1 MSSSD
6 SHTLN
11 AGTHLGASAEITA
24 LTFGQVL
31 LYGCALPEA
40 PTRREAETAAVERL
54 LATALPGG
62 YRLAHNAD
70 GAPVLEGGPHISISH
85 SRTHAVVA
93 LCAEASVGVDIETP
107 RAQLA
112 RVASRVLSAQEV
124 EAYGATTEGLLQAW
138 TLKEAIY
145 KAALT
150 PGLDFRRD
158 IRLPLGPKKNKA
170 AIATA
175 TGTGIQFS
183 ILACGP
189 WADGA
194 LALVRKS

>member
-1 MSSSD
+1 MNSND
-6 SHTLN
+6 SHHCN
-11 AGTHLGASAEITA
+11 AGTHPGAPAGITA
-24 LTFGQVL
+24 LTLGPVL
-31 LYGCALPEA
+31 LYGCALPDA
-40 PTRREAETAAVERL
+40 PTRREAERAAVERL
-54 LATALPGG
+54 LAAALPGG
-62 YRLAHNAD
+62 YHLTHNAD

-93 LCAEASVGVDIETP
+93 LCAEAPVGVDIETP

-112 RVASRVLSAQEV
+112 RVAPRVLSAQEV

-158 IRLPLGPKKNKA
+158 IRLPLGPKKNEA

-175 TGTGIQFS
+175 AGACMQFS
-183 ILACGP
+183 VLACCP